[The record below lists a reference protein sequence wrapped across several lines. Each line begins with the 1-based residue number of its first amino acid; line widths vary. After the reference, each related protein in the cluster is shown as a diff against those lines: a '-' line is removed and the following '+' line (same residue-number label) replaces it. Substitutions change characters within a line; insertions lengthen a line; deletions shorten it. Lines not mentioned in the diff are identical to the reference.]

1 MVQIKGIGF
10 VGTGRYGALLSGNR
24 RALEDATAGSEAG
37 KHIFSAPFDN
47 FGRLD
52 AASRVTC
59 YAVAL
64 AFSDAG
70 IAYHQKGDMEIGIV
84 GGNDYG
90 CAKADGVYY
99 SDYLKNGRKLGRSNY
114 FIYTLPSSPIAEAA
128 IHFVLKG
135 PLLYVSSMELPI
147 KDALSTAG
155 GILESNEADLMLAGV
170 SDEEDGLF
178 FLLERWYALEGAE
191 GSVLR
196 LDDVIDFIV
205 RTKHS
210 ATLAL
215 AIALNESIDQIIQS
229 RAV

>member
-10 VGTGRYGALLSGNR
+10 VGNGRCSALLSGNR
-24 RALEDATAGSEAG
+24 GALEDSTASGEAS
-37 KHIFSAPFDN
+37 KHVFSAPFNN

-64 AFSDAG
+64 AFRDAG
-70 IAYHQKGDMEIGIV
+70 IAYNQKGGMEIGIV

-90 CAKADGVYY
+90 CAKADWLYFN
-99 SDYLKNGRKLGRSNY
+99 DYLKNGRKLGRGNY
-114 FIYTLPSSPIAEAA
+114 FIYTLPSSPLAEAA

-135 PLLYVSSMELPI
+135 PLLYASSMELPL

-155 GILESNEADLMLAGV
+155 GILESNEADSMLAGV
-170 SDEEDGLF
+170 SDEEVGLF
-178 FLLERWYALEGAE
+178 FLLEKGDALKGAE

-196 LDDVIDFIV
+196 LDDMIDFV
-205 RTKHS
+205 VKAGHAS
-210 ATLAL
+210 TLKLAMAL
-215 AIALNESIDQIIQS
+215 EVSIDQIIQS
-229 RAV
+229 GSI